1 MALQIDCI
9 EMKRQGQEAV
19 SERLRGMTKE
29 QQLAYW
35 ERRYQEMAT
44 KQQEAK
50 QKRRSA

>member
-1 MALQIDCI
+1 MDKPIDCI

-19 SERLRGMTKE
+19 RKRLRGMTKE

-35 ERRYQEMAT
+35 ARRYEEMAA

>member
-19 SERLRGMTKE
+19 RDRLRGMTKE
-29 QQLAYW
+29 QQLSYW
-35 ERRYQEMAT
+35 EQRYQEMAAE
-44 KQQEAK
+44 QQEAK